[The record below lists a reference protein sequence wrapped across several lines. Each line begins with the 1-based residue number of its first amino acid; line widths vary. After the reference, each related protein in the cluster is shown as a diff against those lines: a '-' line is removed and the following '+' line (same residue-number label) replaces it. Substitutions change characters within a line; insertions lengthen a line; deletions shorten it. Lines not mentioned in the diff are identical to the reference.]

1 MGDLCVDIKESQE
14 ERMKTSLIFF
24 YKNSNVFAEIYSE
37 PCQTSKMETFL
48 KIVTKT
54 PFGCLIGLG
63 MCLC

>member
-1 MGDLCVDIKESQE
+1 MRGHQLESGRKNENIVD
-14 ERMKTSLIFF
+14 FF

-54 PFGCLIGLG
+54 PFGCLIGL
-63 MCLC
+63 